1 MTSPAIEVVIPAYNA
16 APFLRAT
23 LESIAAQT
31 VRPARVTVVDDRST
45 DGTADVARAAAEALR
60 DRIAIRVLPNAGP
73 QGPSAGRNTAIRDSD
88 AEFIALLDS
97 DDLFTPVHHAALLGA
112 LHAAPDALLAFGD
125 NTLFSG
131 DAVTVPS
138 LLTDSGIAALPAEEV
153 APGVFTLG
161 DRMFAELLRTTPFC
175 TSACLFRREAALEAG
190 LFNEAM
196 MYSEDQ
202 DFFIRLALRG
212 RFVFTREQV
221 TRKRVHETNLSH
233 ARNTLRFCKGTAE
246 AVARLARGESRL
258 SAPQQAAV
266 AAALRPALGGYIYHA
281 SRAGLGPWWQAARLA
296 AASGEPALAARP
308 RDLLRA
314 LFSRFL

>member
-23 LESIAAQT
+23 LESIALQA
-31 VRPARVTVVDDRST
+31 VPPVRVTVVDDRST
-45 DGTADVARAAAEALR
+45 DGTADVARAAAQALR

-73 QGPSAGRNTAIRDSD
+73 QGPSAGRNTAIRDSG
-88 AEFIALLDS
+88 ANLIALLDS
-97 DDLFTPVHHAALLGA
+97 DDLFTPAHHAALLAA
-112 LHAAPDALLAFGD
+112 LHAAPDAVLAFGD

-131 DAVTVPS
+131 EAVTVPS
-138 LLTDSGIAALPAEEV
+138 LLAQSGIAALPAQEL

-161 DRMFAELLRTTPFC
+161 ERMFAELLRTSPFC

-190 LFNEAM
+190 LFDETM

-212 RFVFTREQV
+212 RFVFTRACV

-246 AVARLARGESRL
+246 AVARLARDGAGL
-258 SAPQQAAV
+258 SPAQREAV
-266 AAALRPALGGYIYHA
+266 AAALRPALGGYLYHA
-281 SRAGLGPWWQAARLA
+281 SRAGLGAWWQAARLA
-296 AASGEPALAARP
+296 AASGAPALAARP
-308 RDLLRA
+308 RHLLRA
-314 LFSRFL
+314 ALARLV